1 MRLMI
6 KASDLQPE
14 TGMDMPEIIPGKAG
28 KERGGTTMKLVIL
41 AENTVNKRGLLAEHG
56 LSVLVEA
63 AGRRILFDTGQS
75 GVYLQNA
82 QKLKTDLSGLDG
94 IVLSHGHYDHSGG
107 LSGFPQEQLPPVFV
121 RERAFEEK
129 LTGSR
134 ERGTYREI
142 GIPWRRKKGCEE
154 EVRDTADGENDG

>member
-14 TGMDMPEIIPGKAG
+14 TGADMPEIIPGKAG

-94 IVLSHGHYDHSGG
+94 IVLSHGPACFRAGKG
-107 LSGFPQEQLPPVFV
+107 L
-121 RERAFEEK
+121 
-129 LTGSR
+129 
-134 ERGTYREI
+134 
-142 GIPWRRKKGCEE
+142 
-154 EVRDTADGENDG
+154 